1 MTMEV
6 SNINESWIYQ
16 SNKLIESSYTL
27 TVIEQKLIRLLAS
40 MIKKDD
46 DDFKEY
52 EFKTKELIKILN
64 TSDSR
69 FYRDIDNITDLVM
82 QRIIKIKD
90 KATGSWEKYH
100 WVDTA
105 KYSKGILKLKIHR
118 DLKPF
123 YLSLDWYSK
132 YQLKNI
138 MQFKSTYSFRLY
150 ELFKQYQTIG
160 SRIISIQELRS
171 ILDIG
176 KTQYTKYANLKQKVL
191 SIALREINS
200 NTDLCIECTE
210 IKKVR
215 KVESIKFL
223 IKGTVTEENIE
234 EEACFNESENIMPKL
249 RAPIPLRT
257 LEKAISGQ
265 NTDEV
270 NNIMTQHNIVP
281 SDALKILNSAAGDLD
296 LIKNVYSYALKQNI
310 DNVVGYMISMVRP
323 GVFQEPKTHVKKNNF
338 TDYEQR
344 DYNFDMLERKLLGW
358 DKDDE
363 KEGLRK

>member
-1 MTMEV
+1 MSTEIT
-6 SNINESWIYQ
+6 NINENWIYQ

-27 TVIEQKLIRLLAS
+27 TVTEQKLIRLLAS

-69 FYRDIDNITDLVM
+69 FYRDIDKITDLVM

-90 KATGSWEKYH
+90 KSTGAWEKYH

-105 KYSKGILKLKIHR
+105 KYNNGVLKLKIHR

-150 ELFKQYQTIG
+150 ELFKQYETIG
-160 SRIISIQELRS
+160 SRSISVEDLRV
-171 ILDIG
+171 ILDI
-176 KTQYTKYANLKQKVL
+176 KKNQYVKYANLKQKVI
-191 SIALREINS
+191 SVAIKEINE
-200 NTDLCIECTE
+200 NTDLNVDYKEL
-210 IKKVR
+210 KNVR
-215 KVESIKFL
+215 KVSSVKF
-223 IKGTVTEENIE
+223 NISR
-234 EEACFNESENIMPKL
+234 NGK
-249 RAPIPLRT
+249 
-257 LEKAISGQ
+257 
-265 NTDEV
+265 
-270 NNIMTQHNIVP
+270 NIVIEHITETFDAH
-281 SDALKILNSAAGDLD
+281 STQNEDLNHNTRHETLQVIDIVYKHQITHSEALKIFNSAEGDLEK
-296 LIKNVYSYALKQNI
+296 IKRVYNYALEHNI
-310 DNVVGYMISMVRP
+310 DNVVGYMIKMVIP
-323 GVFQEPKTHVKKNNF
+323 GAFDEPEPHVKKNNF

-344 DYNFDMLERKLLGW
+344 EYDYEDLEKKLLGW
-358 DKDDE
+358 K
-363 KEGLRK
+363 